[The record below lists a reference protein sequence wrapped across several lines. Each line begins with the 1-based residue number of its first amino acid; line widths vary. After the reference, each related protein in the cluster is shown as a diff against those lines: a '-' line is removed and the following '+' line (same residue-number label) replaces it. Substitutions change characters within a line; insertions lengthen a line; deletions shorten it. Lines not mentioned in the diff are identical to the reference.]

1 MDLNLSRFAGAL
13 ARRRNPERTSTKKW
27 SGRMDLN
34 HRPPG
39 PEPGALAR
47 LRYAPTDCRSKK
59 ETPLERT
66 QKNSTARF
74 GHSRFIVFELIK
86 RFHHH
91 GRAFGASGRR
101 INRASVI

>member
-1 MDLNLSRFAGAL
+1 MS
-13 ARRRNPERTSTKKW
+13 NPMKIGGKW

-74 GHSRFIVFELIK
+74 GHSRFI
-86 RFHHH
+86 
-91 GRAFGASGRR
+91 AYFG
-101 INRASVI
+101 